1 MATYHYTLPWTVLDV
16 GNNSLVLNR
25 SDGILLDDQG
35 NEHPV
40 TTPAGVPANVST
52 GPSGVTAPFHAQI
65 PYGRVRF
72 GSVEDAVEA
81 AVFSIESMAALE
93 TATQA
98 AADAASMRAT
108 VEAIAATASE
118 VAYFYRDTEGDIWV
132 TGEPVLV
139 GGGVPR
145 LDANGDPVVLFL

>member
-72 GSVEDAVEA
+72 GGVEA
-81 AVFSIESMAALE
+81 AVFSIESMSALE

-118 VAYFYRDTEGDIWV
+118 IAYFYRDTEGDIWV

>member
-1 MATYHYTLPWTVLDV
+1 M
-16 GNNSLVLNR
+16 
-25 SDGILLDDQG
+25 
-35 NEHPV
+35 
-40 TTPAGVPANVST
+40 ST

-72 GSVEDAVEA
+72 GGVEA
-81 AVFSIESMAALE
+81 AVFSIESMSALE

-98 AADAASMRAT
+98 AADAAAMRAT

>member
-16 GNNSLVLNR
+16 GNNALVLNR
-25 SDGILLDDQG
+25 SDGVLLDDQG

-72 GSVEDAVEA
+72 GGVESAVEA

-98 AADAASMRAT
+98 AADAAEMRII

-118 VAYFYRDTEGDIWV
+118 VAYFYRDSEGDIWV

-139 GGGVPR
+139 AGGVPR
-145 LDANGDPVVLFL
+145 LDANGDPVVIFP

>member
-25 SDGILLDDQG
+25 SDGILIDDQG

-72 GSVEDAVEA
+72 GGVEA
-81 AVFSIESMAALE
+81 AVFSIESMSALE

-98 AADAASMRAT
+98 AADAAEMRVI

-118 VAYFYRDTEGDIWV
+118 VAYFYRDSEGDIWV

-145 LDANGDPVVLFL
+145 LDANGDPVVIFP

>member
-1 MATYHYTLPWTVLDV
+1 MSPLTGCNHATSVTVPIPTV
-16 GNNSLVLNR
+16 SATVAGIIARTTR
-25 SDGILLDDQG
+25 S
-35 NEHPV
+35 P
-40 TTPAGVPANVST
+40 T
-52 GPSGVTAPFHAQI
+52 
-65 PYGRVRF
+65 
-72 GSVEDAVEA
+72 
-81 AVFSIESMAALE
+81 ESMSALE

-98 AADAASMRAT
+98 PADAASMRAT

-132 TGEPVLV
+132 TGGPVLV